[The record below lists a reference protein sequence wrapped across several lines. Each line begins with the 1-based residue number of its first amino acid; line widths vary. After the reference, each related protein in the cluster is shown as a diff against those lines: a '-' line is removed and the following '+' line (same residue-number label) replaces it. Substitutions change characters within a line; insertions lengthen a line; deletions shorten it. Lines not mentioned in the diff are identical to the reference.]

1 MIRILTSF
9 HSKIISEMLYLCEF
23 DDKVPSLFC
32 HVHNSF
38 KKTCSNTDCVE
49 LSTNDSEIILYRID
63 IDTIC

>member
-1 MIRILTSF
+1 MVRLYQKCCIYANLTTKTLRYF
-9 HSKIISEMLYLCEF
+9 AMFITLL
-23 DDKVPSLFC
+23 
-32 HVHNSF
+32 